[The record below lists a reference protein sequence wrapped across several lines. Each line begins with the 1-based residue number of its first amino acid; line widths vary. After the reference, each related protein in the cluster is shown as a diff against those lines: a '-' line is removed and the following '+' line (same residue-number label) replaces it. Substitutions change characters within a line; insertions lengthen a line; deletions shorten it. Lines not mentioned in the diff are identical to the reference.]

1 MNILE
6 RAKRWVEENMD
17 PRCPYCRWRGA
28 CAPECQTRKCPECG
42 GLGVVI
48 DLAQPLGV
56 SDDDGVL
63 YGGKPC
69 PRGCPAP

>member
-1 MNILE
+1 MKDRL
-6 RAKRWVEENMD
+6 RAWVRRYIVD
-17 PRCPYCRWRGA
+17 VGCPYCDAIGDCHPA
-28 CAPECQTRKCPECG
+28 CVTKKCPECG

-48 DLAQPLGV
+48 DLDNPFGV

-69 PRGCPAP
+69 PRGCEVP